1 MKTET
6 LNTISISEFVNT
18 NKFVEINN
26 TVRTNSNGYP
36 FVTFINASN
45 VAENVYFSKAS
56 SATISKGDAVTKE
69 FLANYRIAK
78 TTNAD
83 GEVRTKL
90 VSNNSNRISLASL
103 LS

>member
-1 MKTET
+1 MKTE
-6 LNTISISEFVNT
+6 LNTMSISEFVNI

-36 FVTFINASN
+36 FVTFINAKN
-45 VAENVYFSKAS
+45 EAENVYFSKAS
-56 SATISKGDAVTKE
+56 SSSISKGDAITKE
-69 FLANYRIAK
+69 FLSNYRIAK

-90 VSNNSNRISLASL
+90 VSNNSNRISLANL
-103 LS
+103 LG